1 MSTDIDEM
9 NKQHFVENSHLD
21 HFDRGASESMS
32 DNVSQRDSS
41 ENVYMEADKK
51 KGYAWKMW

>member
-9 NKQHFVENSHLD
+9 NKQHCVENSHLD

-51 KGYAWKMW
+51 KGYA